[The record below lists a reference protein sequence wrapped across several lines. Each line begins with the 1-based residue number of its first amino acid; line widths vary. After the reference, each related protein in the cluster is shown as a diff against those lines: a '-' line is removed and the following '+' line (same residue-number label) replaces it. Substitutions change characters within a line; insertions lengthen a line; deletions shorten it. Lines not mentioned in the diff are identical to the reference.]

1 MPIQKLVLIVWHN
14 NQRFLDEKTTA
25 CRSKISTNHITILS
39 KWLKSVGHKNSGI
52 AGPMNHF
59 LHWTDLAMISLELLQ
74 SLFWDTE
81 TLSLLLV
88 GH

>member
-1 MPIQKLVLIVWHN
+1 MHRVGKKDPK
-14 NQRFLDEKTTA
+14 FLDEKTTA
-25 CRSKISTNHITILS
+25 CRSTNHTTILG
-39 KWLKSVGHKNSGI
+39 KWLKSVGHKNSGT
-52 AGPMNHF
+52 ASPMNHF

-81 TLSLLLV
+81 TLSLPLI